1 MIKFTK
7 RLLLLLLP
15 ALFLVACGFGVPPE
29 DEDLTELEIVD
40 AGKIVKADDD
50 STSEAQNDEEPEEP
64 EDGEAE
70 FTLPPPADFLLLA
83 YALTSDEMR
92 QFEAEHAVS
101 PEQER
106 YLAFG
111 AFVLAN
117 NRESIR
123 VFALGHSGP
132 YAARALSGSWSVE
145 DREGALEQ
153 LERLSS
159 ATGQSP
165 IADEIYHTLVV
176 PGYLDYVDGFFLFL
190 TGFDMTSMESL
201 YNSSVNR
208 AKRMDDE
215 LDTFMELLELD
226 EEDRDEAFELFV
238 YMQFADRIN
247 RGLEAYL
254 GARDMLINVDFLG
267 FTEEELLSLPTLA
280 AWDYGRV
287 AIIARYGVAAG
298 FLEEDEAWEHLK
310 IAADSAAEIYTS
322 WREYTAAH
330 ILGRALAFGNPSEDF
345 LPMLFFLLHHP
356 ESSFQTI
363 DFLGN

>member
-1 MIKFTK
+1 MIKFAK
-7 RLLLLLLP
+7 LLLLLLLL
-15 ALFLVACGFGVPPE
+15 ALFLVACGFAFPSE
-29 DEDLTELEIVD
+29 DEDLTEPEIVD
-40 AGKIVKADDD
+40 AEEIDEADDD
-50 STSEAQNDEEPEEP
+50 SASEAQSDEESEEA

-70 FTLPPPADFLLLA
+70 FTPPPLDSHVAQ
-83 YALTSDEMR
+83 ALTSHEMR
-92 QFEAEHAVS
+92 RFEEEHAVS

-123 VFALGHSGP
+123 VFALGDSGP
-132 YAARALSGSWSVE
+132 HAARLLSEWWSVD
-145 DREGALEQ
+145 DRESALEQ

-176 PGYLDYVDGFFLFL
+176 NGYLDYVDGFILFL
-190 TGFDMTSMESL
+190 AGFDMTSMESL

-208 AKRMDDE
+208 AERMDDA
-215 LDTFMELLELD
+215 LDTLMELLELD
-226 EEDRDEAFELFV
+226 EEDRDEAFELLV

-254 GARDMLINVDFLG
+254 GARDMLINFLG

-287 AIIARYGVAAG
+287 AIIARYAVEAG
-298 FLEEDEAWEHLK
+298 FLEEDEAWEYLK
-310 IAADSAAEIYTS
+310 IAADSSAEIYTN

-330 ILGRALAFGNPSEDF
+330 ILGRALAFGNPSDDF
-345 LPMLFFLLHHP
+345 RHTLNFLLHHP